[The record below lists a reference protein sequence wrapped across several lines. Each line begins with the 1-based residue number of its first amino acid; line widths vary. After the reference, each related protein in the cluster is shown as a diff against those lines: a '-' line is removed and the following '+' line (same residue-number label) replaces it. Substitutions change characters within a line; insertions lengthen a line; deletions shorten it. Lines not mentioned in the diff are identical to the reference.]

1 MANVK
6 FSDNKLMDIAFMGMR
21 AAIGAVF
28 IAHGVGKLLNP
39 GFAGFLSG
47 PLGLPAELAIVIAL
61 AEAVGG
67 ILLVFGVV
75 SRIAS
80 GWLSII
86 MLGAIFHVKGAAS
99 LTGERG
105 TELDVVLLG
114 ALLVLV
120 VAGPGRVSIPYAVK
134 QIPRFLH

>member
-120 VAGPGRVSIPYAVK
+120 VAGPGRVSIPYVVK
-134 QIPRFLH
+134 RIPRFLH